1 VLERC
6 PTAPG
11 PTPVGVL
18 GNVFQVSLL
27 YERPPTVR
35 SRETRRVVGKAR
47 IAPGVAGGRQHIYPR
62 TNILNL
68 LPCAAAVQD
77 SDSDSDRGADDSAS
91 SDDGGR
97 KRKKSK
103 RDGDEQ
109 MTKRPPGAELC
120 ADERGRPLL
129 ARLVGYTR
137 SGEMQDASIEPT
149 DAAVG
154 ETRKSSS
161 KSASGRT
168 SVLLEMLHI
177 SSSHRWVIR
186 KVGHVG
192 HHVISRLVASRL
204 FVFAFA
210 SAFVFAVRSL
220 QSAVCSVETSGLL
233 GLTQSGH
240 CCAPTDE

>member
-1 VLERC
+1 M
-6 PTAPG
+6 
-11 PTPVGVL
+11 
-18 GNVFQVSLL
+18 
-27 YERPPTVR
+27 
-35 SRETRRVVGKAR
+35 
-47 IAPGVAGGRQHIYPR
+47 
-62 TNILNL
+62 
-68 LPCAAAVQD
+68 PCAAAVQD

-129 ARLVGYTR
+129 ARLVRYTR
-137 SGEMQDASIEPT
+137 SGEMQDASTEPT

-161 KSASGRT
+161 KSAGGRM

-186 KVGHVG
+186 KVGPLA
-192 HHVISRLVASRL
+192 I
-204 FVFAFA
+204 
-210 SAFVFAVRSL
+210 
-220 QSAVCSVETSGLL
+220 T
-233 GLTQSGH
+233 
-240 CCAPTDE
+240 